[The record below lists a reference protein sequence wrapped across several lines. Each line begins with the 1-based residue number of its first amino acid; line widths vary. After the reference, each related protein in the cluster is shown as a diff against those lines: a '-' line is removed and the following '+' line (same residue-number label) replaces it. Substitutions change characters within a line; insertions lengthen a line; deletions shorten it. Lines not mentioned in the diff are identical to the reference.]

1 VSRKAPEA
9 IQHEADKRY
18 GNEANQKNGHVAP
31 HFKSSVRDPS
41 QRILSGQHLMSC
53 WVRPST
59 GARVR
64 DDRAATRAGLLPQ
77 RRRAA
82 PPSARWTWWATIP
95 V

>member
-1 VSRKAPEA
+1 MSRKAPEA

-53 WVRPST
+53 
-59 GARVR
+59 
-64 DDRAATRAGLLPQ
+64 
-77 RRRAA
+77 
-82 PPSARWTWWATIP
+82 
-95 V
+95 